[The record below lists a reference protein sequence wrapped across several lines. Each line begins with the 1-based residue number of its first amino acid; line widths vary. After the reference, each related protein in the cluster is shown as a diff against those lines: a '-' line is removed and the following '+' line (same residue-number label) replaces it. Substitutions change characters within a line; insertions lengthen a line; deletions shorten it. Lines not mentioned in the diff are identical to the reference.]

1 MFGNVSSCVQEN
13 FPQFSVG
20 DTVCITIDEETLAQL
35 ISKWKEFA
43 QYYSMVTADTQHT
56 ELH

>member
-1 MFGNVSSCVQEN
+1 MFNDAFVCLFLCVQEK

-20 DTVCITIDEETLAQL
+20 DTVCVTIDEERLAQL

-43 QYYSMVTADTQHT
+43 QYYSMVIA
-56 ELH
+56 